1 MSGRE
6 ERSTS
11 HPQPPTAPRIG
22 VALSSGGARGF
33 AHVGV
38 LKALHEA
45 GLQVATVAGS
55 SMGSI
60 VAAGYAVRGDIAELE
75 RWVLDFRAREHM
87 RRLVPVMDTERIT
100 TFLDRV
106 LDGARFADCAVP
118 LAIVATDLERR
129 EPTTLTDGPVA
140 LAIAASMAM
149 PFLHRPVS
157 WQGRR
162 LAEAALS
169 CPLPTAQA
177 CAPGIDLVIGSMV
190 SQGRPRFATTV
201 AGLSGT
207 VGRALTGWQRQ
218 YVDFF
223 RARDLPVPGGD
234 LLPDPAPPTVVL
246 APELGRIGAVDFH
259 KVRDAIAAG
268 ERAVAARLDEIKATL
283 GLG

>member
-1 MSGRE
+1 M
-6 ERSTS
+6 
-11 HPQPPTAPRIG
+11 
-22 VALSSGGARGF
+22 ALSSGGARGF

-38 LKALHEA
+38 LKALRGA
-45 GLQVATVAGS
+45 GLQVATVVGS
-55 SMGSI
+55 SMGGI
-60 VAAGYAVRGDIAELE
+60 MAAGYAVRGDIAELE
-75 RWVLDFRAREHM
+75 GWVLDFRAREHM
-87 RRLVPVMDTERIT
+87 RRVLPVMDSERIT

-129 EPTTLTDGPVA
+129 EPATLTDGPVA

-169 CPLPTAQA
+169 CPLPVAQA
-177 CAPGIDLVIGSMV
+177 RAPGIELVIGSMV
-190 SQGRPRFATTV
+190 SQGRPRFEKTM
-201 AGLSGT
+201 GNLSGT
-207 VGRALTGWQRQ
+207 VGRVLTGWQRQ

-234 LLPDPAPPTVVL
+234 LLPDPAPPVLVVT
-246 APELGRIGAVDFH
+246 PELGRIGALDFH
-259 KVRDAIAAG
+259 KVREAIAAG
-268 ERAVAARLDEIKATL
+268 ERAVAARLDEIRAAL